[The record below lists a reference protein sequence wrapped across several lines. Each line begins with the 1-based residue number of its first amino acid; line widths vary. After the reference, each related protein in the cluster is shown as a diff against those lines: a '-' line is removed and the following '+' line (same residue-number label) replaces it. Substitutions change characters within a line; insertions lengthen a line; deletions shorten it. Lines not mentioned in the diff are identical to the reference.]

1 MANDRR
7 AGLTFWAP
15 NLNIFRDPRW
25 GRGQVGGSSELVC
38 VCRCVELTG
47 PRWLPLQETPGEDPQ
62 LTSTYVKHYV
72 QGMQGGVDN
81 HYLKVSSCCKHYDGI
96 HGCRVPTILVH
107 DMLTCG
113 TWFAWSSLPAA
124 YSLEDWHGMDRYHF
138 NALVTP
144 QDFNDTYAPCSA
156 VGARS

>member
-1 MANDRR
+1 M
-7 AGLTFWAP
+7 
-15 NLNIFRDPRW
+15 
-25 GRGQVGGSSELVC
+25 
-38 VCRCVELTG
+38 
-47 PRWLPLQETPGEDPQ
+47 
-62 LTSTYVKHYV
+62 
-72 QGMQGGVDN
+72 
-81 HYLKVSSCCKHYDGI
+81 
-96 HGCRVPTILVH
+96 H

>member
-1 MANDRR
+1 MRIRSSPARMSST
-7 AGLTFWAP
+7 TFKACKAVST
-15 NLNIFRDPRW
+15 I
-25 GRGQVGGSSELVC
+25 
-38 VCRCVELTG
+38 T
-47 PRWLPLQETPGEDPQ
+47 
-62 LTSTYVKHYV
+62 TSKSAAAASTTTV
-72 QGMQGGVDN
+72 
-81 HYLKVSSCCKHYDGI
+81 
-96 HGCRVPTILVH
+96 HGCRVPTILMH